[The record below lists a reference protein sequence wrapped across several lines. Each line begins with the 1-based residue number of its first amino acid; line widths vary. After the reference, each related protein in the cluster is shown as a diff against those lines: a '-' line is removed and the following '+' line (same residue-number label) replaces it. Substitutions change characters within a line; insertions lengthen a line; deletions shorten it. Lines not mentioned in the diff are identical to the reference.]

1 MLNCILLP
9 IFRVR
14 SWCSWLSPVAESELL
29 FWLSHCESMEFAI
42 FLMYQSDTVV
52 TVLMPTLFSVWPVGA
67 TLNWFLCSSDSTLFV
82 LEYFL
87 AFMCNKI
94 VLAYPKNPLFLSFIT
109 EIIYEYILI
118 RTVDNLCSMLSEV
131 WRLSISSGW
140 WIFFESFSFA
150 FTYKLVLKALIFT

>member
-1 MLNCILLP
+1 MFLIISSGRKWAFVLAFSLWIHGICYILNVSIRYSCYC
-9 IFRVR
+9 FN
-14 SWCSWLSPVAESELL
+14 A
-29 FWLSHCESMEFAI
+29 
-42 FLMYQSDTVV
+42 Q
-52 TVLMPTLFSVWPVGA
+52 LFSVWPVGA